1 MKKSV
6 KYGLYFV
13 VGLVAVLCWQ
23 VLSIFSSCFRPL
35 TGSWKVYIVM
45 PWMYLCIYGYYR
57 LTKRYTDWWCEW
69 EKNN

>member
-13 VGLVAVLCWQ
+13 VGLVAVL
-23 VLSIFSSCFRPL
+23 LLASIVYFLLLFPAFD
-35 TGSWKVYIVM
+35 GKWKVYIVM

-57 LTKRYTDWWCEW
+57 
-69 EKNN
+69 

>member
-13 VGLVAVLCWQ
+13 VGLVAVYCWQ

-35 TGSWKVYIVM
+35 TGSGKSI
-45 PWMYLCIYGYYR
+45 L
-57 LTKRYTDWWCEW
+57 
-69 EKNN
+69 

>member
-13 VGLVAVLCWQ
+13 AGLVFYCWQ

-35 TGSWKVYIVM
+35 TGSGKFI
-45 PWMYLCIYGYYR
+45 L
-57 LTKRYTDWWCEW
+57 
-69 EKNN
+69 

>member
-13 VGLVAVLCWQ
+13 VGLVAVL
-23 VLSIFSSCFRPL
+23 LLASIVYFLLLFPAFD
-35 TGSWKVYIVM
+35 GKWKVYIV
-45 PWMYLCIYGYYR
+45 IYGYYR